1 MSVSSTLTESIRPAA
16 PKRYRAGTHRLISPE
31 ETLRRVR
38 PLMPVMGITRIANIT
53 GLDRLGIP
61 VVTVCRPN
69 SRSLAVSQGK
79 GLDLTS
85 AKVSGLMEAV
95 EAYHAEH
102 ITLPLTLATYNELRF
117 SRPLVDVTRLP
128 RVSVGSFHANLR
140 LLWIEGLDL
149 LGNTPRWLPFELV
162 HTDYTLPLPSGSGS
176 FFMSSNGLAS
186 GNHLLEAISH
196 GLCEVVERDATTLWH
211 LRTAEE
217 RQRTRLDLHT
227 VDDPGCREV
236 LERFDRAGVD
246 VAVWETTSDVGLS
259 SFFCMT
265 AERDP
270 EPFRPLYPTTGA
282 GCHPARQ
289 VALSRALTEAAQ
301 VRATLISGSRD
312 DLGVARY
319 YEALQAP
326 DLWRHVQKLMRSG
339 EPVRHFQE
347 APSFEGDSFD
357 EDVAWE
363 LERLAAVGL
372 EQVVVVDL
380 TKPTFG
386 IAVARVV
393 VPGLEAIH
401 DAPGYVPGARARR
414 LLEEHP
420 R

>member
-1 MSVSSTLTESIRPAA
+1 MSVSSSSTSSAGPAA
-16 PKRYRAGTHRLISPE
+16 PKRYRVGTHRLISPE
-31 ETLRRVR
+31 ETLQRVR
-38 PLMPVMGITRIANIT
+38 PLMAVMGITRIANIT

-102 ITLPLTLATYNELRF
+102 VTLPLTLATYNELRF
-117 SRPLVDVTRLP
+117 SHPLVDVTRLP
-128 RVSVGSFHANLR
+128 RVSVGSFHPNLR
-140 LLWIEGLDL
+140 LLWLEGHEL
-149 LGNTPRWLPFELV
+149 LGNTPVWLPFELV
-162 HTDYTLPLPSGSGS
+162 HTDFTVPLPSGSGS

-186 GNHLLEAISH
+186 GNHLLEALSH

-217 RQRTRLDLHT
+217 RRQSRLDLDT

-236 LERFDRAGVD
+236 LEKFDRAGVD
-246 VAVWETTSDVGLS
+246 VAVWETTSDVGLPA
-259 SFFCMT
+259 FFCMT
-265 AERDP
+265 AEREP

-319 YEALQAP
+319 YEALQDP
-326 DLWRHVQKLMRSG
+326 ELWRRVQKLMRSN
-339 EPVRHFQE
+339 EPVRRFQE

-363 LERLAAVGL
+363 LERLAAAGL
-372 EQVVVVDL
+372 EQVVVVEL
-380 TKPTFG
+380 TKPAFG
-386 IAVARVV
+386 ISVARVV
-393 VPGLEAIH
+393 IPGLEAIH

-414 LLEEHP
+414 LLEERP

>member
-1 MSVSSTLTESIRPAA
+1 MIDPATHTGTTGPAA
-16 PKRYRAGTHRLISPE
+16 PKRYRAGTHRLRSPE

-38 PLMPVMGITRIANIT
+38 PLMAVMGITRIANIT

-95 EAYHAEH
+95 ETYHAEH
-102 ITLPLTLATYNELRF
+102 ITLPLVLASHNELRF
-117 SRPLVDVTRLP
+117 SHPLVDVTRLP
-128 RVSVGSFHANLR
+128 RLSVGSFHPSLR
-140 LLWIEGLDL
+140 LLWIEGRDL
-149 LGNTPRWLPFELV
+149 RSNTPVWLPYELV

-211 LRTAEE
+211 LRSAEE
-217 RQRTRLDLHT
+217 RQRTRLDLDT
-227 VDDPGCREV
+227 VEDPGCREV
-236 LERFDRAGVD
+236 LEKFDRAGVD
-246 VAVWETTSDVGLS
+246 VAVWETTSDVGLPA
-259 SFFCMT
+259 FFCMS
-265 AERDP
+265 AERSP
-270 EPFRPLYPTTGA
+270 EPLRPLFPTTGA

-289 VALSRALTEAAQ
+289 VALLRALTEAAQ

-319 YEALQAP
+319 YETLQDPALW
-326 DLWRHVQKLMRSG
+326 LRVQKLMHSS
-339 EPVRHFQE
+339 EPVRRFHE
-347 APSFEGDSFD
+347 IPSFEGDSFD

-380 TKPTFG
+380 SKPAFG

-393 VPGLEAIH
+393 IPGLEAIH

-414 LLEEHP
+414 LLEE
-420 R
+420 RSR

>member
-1 MSVSSTLTESIRPAA
+1 MPVSSTDSSTALRST
-16 PKRYRAGTHRLISPE
+16 PKRYRAGTHRLLSPE

-38 PLMPVMGITRIANIT
+38 PLMAVMGITRIANIT

-69 SRSLAVSQGK
+69 ARSLAVSQGK

-85 AKVSGLMEAV
+85 AKVSGLMEAI
-95 EAYHAEH
+95 ETYHAEH

-117 SRPLVDVTRLP
+117 SHPLVDVTRLP
-128 RVSVGSFHANLR
+128 RLSVGAFHPNLR
-140 LLWIEGLDL
+140 LLWIEGHDL
-149 LGNTPRWLPFELV
+149 LGGRPVWLPYELV
-162 HTDYTLPLPSGSGS
+162 HTDFTVPLPSGSGS

-196 GLCEVVERDATTLWH
+196 GICEVVERDAVTLWH
-211 LRTAEE
+211 QRTAEE
-217 RQRTRLDLHT
+217 RHQTRLDLGS
-227 VDDPGCREV
+227 VDDPGCRDV
-236 LERFDRAGVD
+236 LEKFDRAGVD
-246 VAVWETTSDVGLS
+246 VAVWETTSDVGLPT
-259 SFFCMT
+259 FYCMT
-265 AERDP
+265 AEREP

-326 DLWRHVQKLMRSG
+326 DLWRRVHAVMRSSG
-339 EPVRHFQE
+339 AMRRFQQ
-347 APSFEGDSFD
+347 APSFEAESFE

-363 LERLAAVGL
+363 LERLATAGI

-380 TKPTFG
+380 SKPAFG

-393 VPGLEAIH
+393 IPGLEAIH
-401 DAPGYVPGARARR
+401 DAPGYVLGARARR
-414 LLEEHP
+414 IQQE
-420 R
+420 RQS